1 MAFDLIQCRRVDCM
15 VVVASDN
22 ASGDVLLPW
31 IGGGFRALG
40 AVTTKTNVRLP
51 SIFNYEG
58 LYFSY

>member
-1 MAFDLIQCRRVDCM
+1 M